1 MHGYPP
7 RNAVGFGVN
16 VELCWLVSSK
26 ITHTCVRME
35 TGVVG
40 GGVEVVYKLSNKVRL
55 LISRI
60 TDKKIIIGHYS
71 RIYSLSVSV
80 GGGEVV
86 NLIDLFMTY
95 TEHHWEMA
103 YMQSVIKKKL
113 CARGCTNER
122 GINFYTILCYW
133 HPLRSSEE
141 N

>member
-1 MHGYPP
+1 
-7 RNAVGFGVN
+7 
-16 VELCWLVSSK
+16 
-26 ITHTCVRME
+26 ME

-55 LISRI
+55 LISRS

-95 TEHHWEMA
+95 TEHH
-103 YMQSVIKKKL
+103 
-113 CARGCTNER
+113 
-122 GINFYTILCYW
+122 
-133 HPLRSSEE
+133 
-141 N
+141 